1 MQVASSI
8 ERLGGQIALA
18 HTVEVLD
25 ASIRG
30 LPVESLGSTAS
41 RSAPSPPIDE
51 VSRCTDRS
59 STP

>member
-30 LPVESLGSTAS
+30 LPVESLGARRTS
-41 RSAPSPPIDE
+41 RSAPSP
-51 VSRCTDRS
+51 
-59 STP
+59 